1 MNKATIMIST
11 STFIHQPLLDM
22 REELPVILYQKG
34 EILIK
39 PTSCIGDRKTLKT
52 LMPKGWVD
60 HEQCALDYGEKAKN
74 VMGSFQ
80 RDYMSKINCIRK
92 IFCSYQ

>member
-22 REELPVILYQKG
+22 REELPVILYQK
-34 EILIK
+34 
-39 PTSCIGDRKTLKT
+39 KTLKT

-60 HEQCALDYGEKAKN
+60 HEQCALDYGEKVNN

-92 IFCSYQ
+92 VFYM